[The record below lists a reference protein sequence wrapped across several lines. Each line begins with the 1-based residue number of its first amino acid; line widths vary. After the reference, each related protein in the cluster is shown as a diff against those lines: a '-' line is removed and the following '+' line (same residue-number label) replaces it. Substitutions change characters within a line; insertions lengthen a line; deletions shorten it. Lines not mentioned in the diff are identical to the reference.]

1 MIVRAI
7 DNKNLGEAARLETW
21 GNLPVCDHIF

>member
-7 DNKNLGEAARLETW
+7 DNKNLGEAACLETW